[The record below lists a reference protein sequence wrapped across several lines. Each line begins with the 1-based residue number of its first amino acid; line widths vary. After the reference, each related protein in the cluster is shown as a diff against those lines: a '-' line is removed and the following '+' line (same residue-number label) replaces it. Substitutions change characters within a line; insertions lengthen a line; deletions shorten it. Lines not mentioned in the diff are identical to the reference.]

1 MMYDIAISKNDEEN
15 LLQIQDKDCV
25 GIGAVLYEIRKRLCQ
40 QPSKVKEAMR
50 GSQRNKEV
58 KENASVDNTPTL
70 TFYRLCSHIFEEWII
85 N

>member
-1 MMYDIAISKNDEEN
+1 MMKKICSKFKTK
-15 LLQIQDKDCV
+15 IVV

-40 QPSKVKEAMR
+40 QPSKVEEAMR

-70 TFYRLCSHIFEEWII
+70 TFDRLCSHIFEEWII